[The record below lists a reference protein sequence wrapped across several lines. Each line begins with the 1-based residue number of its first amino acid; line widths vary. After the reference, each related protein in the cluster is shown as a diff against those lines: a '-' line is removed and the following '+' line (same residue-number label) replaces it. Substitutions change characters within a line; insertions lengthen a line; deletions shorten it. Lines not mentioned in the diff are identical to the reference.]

1 MKRVIER
8 LRAFQYGPA
17 LGIAVIATAV
27 AVAFDHGHR
36 PPAARPVAF
45 DPVAHAAASPESTA
59 AFVSHLVGTLQDAS
73 VHHVT
78 AMNGVKPHFHRNHD
92 EVVVILEGQGTLRIG
107 EESHAL
113 GPGRTFLVPRGTVH
127 SVDSTGTALR
137 AISVFVPPFDGRDRI
152 FTER

>member
-1 MKRVIER
+1 MKSVLER

-27 AVAFDHGHR
+27 AVAFDHGRR
-36 PPAARPVAF
+36 PPPSRPVAF
-45 DPVAHAAASPESTA
+45 DPGALPSSPESTA
-59 AFVSHLVGTLQDAS
+59 AFVSDLVGTLQDAS

-78 AMNGVKPHFHRNHD
+78 ATNGVKPHFHRNHD
-92 EVVVILEGQGTLRIG
+92 EIVVILEGSGTMRIG
-107 EESHAL
+107 EESHPL
-113 GPGRTFLVPRGTVH
+113 GAGRTFLVPRGTVH

-137 AISVFVPPFDGRDRI
+137 AISIFVPPFDGRDRI